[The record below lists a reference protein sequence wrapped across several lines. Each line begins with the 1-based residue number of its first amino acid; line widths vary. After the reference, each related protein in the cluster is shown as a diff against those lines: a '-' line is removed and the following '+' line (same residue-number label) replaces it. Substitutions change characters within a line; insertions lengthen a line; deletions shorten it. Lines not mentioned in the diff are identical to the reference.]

1 MKPLLRALS
10 AASGIV
16 KRSFSLSLS
25 RVVAT
30 DSSREQAP
38 VWGSRKLKAKKKLQI
53 HNQAMCDP
61 EIEAQLAPLRAAVK
75 EQVNKAIRL
84 VLEKEILH
92 SVSLTL
98 QKTTFIYI
106 TIILYWL

>member
-1 MKPLLRALS
+1 
-10 AASGIV
+10 
-16 KRSFSLSLS
+16 
-25 RVVAT
+25 
-30 DSSREQAP
+30 
-38 VWGSRKLKAKKKLQI
+38 
-53 HNQAMCDP
+53 MCDP

-84 VLEKEILH
+84 FLEKEILH

-98 QKTTFIYI
+98 QKTTFICI